1 MRITNIL
8 LRQFGKDLAGIHG
21 ARLRVVFT
29 ATWALLCAGK
39 TSLTSIGRTIATRT
53 THKHGIK
60 RVDRLLGNQRLWS
73 ELQEFY
79 RAIARRLI
87 PEGSRPV
94 IVVDWTSLSATMW
107 TLTAAV
113 SFQGRALAI
122 YSESHPISRYGK
134 PAVHRAFLRS
144 LREILPQL
152 CVPIIVTDAGFR
164 SPWMKAVAALGW
176 DYVCRLRGPNKLRKV
191 GTTGWRPLRS
201 FFLNV
206 TRREKDFGAYQ
217 VGRLIRHST
226 RVVGYTKYRGSWLR
240 LSRRQRE
247 NPGKGREG
255 RTTKLR
261 RAAREPWLL
270 ATSLQSSPQKIVA
283 HYRLRMQ
290 IEQTFRDNKNS
301 RFGLSLAEARTR
313 TPRRADVLTLLAN
326 LAHLTTTLAGLIAEH
341 RRLDRGYQ
349 ANTLRTRRVFSLS
362 RLGRLLLATGESH
375 RLDFRDVNAAWEHL
389 RMRLAPL
396 LEAS

>member
-8 LRQFGKDLAGIHG
+8 LRQFGKDLKGIHA
-21 ARLRVVFT
+21 ARLRLVFT

-39 TSLTSIGRTIATRT
+39 ISLTSIGRMIAVRT
-53 THKHGIK
+53 TQKHGIK

-73 ELQEFY
+73 ELQDFY

-122 YSESHPISRYGK
+122 YSESHPISRYAK

-144 LREILPQL
+144 LREILPQQ

-164 SPWMKAVAALGW
+164 SPWMKEVAALEW
-176 DYVCRLRGPNKLRKV
+176 DYVCRLRGVNKLRKV
-191 GTTGWRPLRS
+191 GTTGWRTLRS

-217 VGRLIRHST
+217 VGRLIRHTT
-226 RVVGYTKYRGSWLR
+226 RIVGYRKRGSWLR
-240 LSRRQRE
+240 LGQQHEKSNKR
-247 NPGKGREG
+247 REG
-255 RTTKLR
+255 RTTKKR
-261 RAAREPWLL
+261 RAAREPWVL
-270 ATSLQSSPQKIVA
+270 ATSLPSSPQKVVA
-283 HYRLRMQ
+283 HYRRRMQ

-313 TPRRADVLTLLAN
+313 TAHRADVLTLLAN
-326 LAHLTTTLAGLIAEH
+326 LAHLTTTLAGLIAER

-362 RLGRLLLATGESH
+362 RLGRLLLATGESR
-375 RLDFRDVNAAWEHL
+375 RLDFGDVNAAWEHL

>member
-1 MRITNIL
+1 VRITDIL
-8 LRQFGKDLAGIHG
+8 LRQFTKDLAGIHA

-29 ATWALLCAGK
+29 ATSALLRAGK
-39 TSLTSIGRTIATRT
+39 TSLTSIGRTIAVRT
-53 THKHGIK
+53 TQKHGIK
-60 RVDRLLGNQRLWS
+60 RVDRLLGNQRLWD
-73 ELQEFY
+73 ELREFY

-94 IVVDWTSLSATMW
+94 IMVDWTSLSATMW

-113 SFQGRALAI
+113 GFQGRALAI
-122 YSESHPISRYGK
+122 YSESHPISRYAN

-144 LREILPQL
+144 LREILPER

-191 GTTGWRPLRS
+191 GTKGWRTLRS

-206 TRREKDFGAYQ
+206 PRREKDFGAYE
-217 VGRLIRHST
+217 VGRLIRHAT
-226 RVVGYTKYRGSWLR
+226 RVVGYRKYKGSWLR
-240 LSRRQRE
+240 LDHRPHAKSS
-247 NPGKGREG
+247 KGREG
-255 RTTKLR
+255 STTQQR

-270 ATSLQSSPQKIVA
+270 ATSLQSSPKKVVG

-326 LAHLTTTLAGLIAEH
+326 LAHLTTTLAGLIAEQRH
-341 RRLDRGYQ
+341 LDRGYQ
-349 ANTLRTRRVFSLS
+349 ANTIRTRRVFSLP
-362 RLGRLLLATGESH
+362 RLGRLLLATREA
-375 RLDFRDVNAAWEHL
+375 RCIDLPDVNAAWEQL
-389 RMRLAPL
+389 TTRLAPL
-396 LEAS
+396 LEAL

>member
-1 MRITNIL
+1 MRITSIL
-8 LRQFGKDLAGIHG
+8 LRQFGKDLAGIHA

-29 ATWALLCAGK
+29 ATSALLCAGK
-39 TSLTSIGRTIATRT
+39 TSLTSIGRTIAVGT
-53 THKHGIK
+53 TQKHGIK

-73 ELQEFY
+73 ELREFY
-79 RAIARRLI
+79 KAIARRLI

-94 IVVDWTSLSATMW
+94 IVVDWTSLSTTMW

-113 SFQGRALAI
+113 CFQGRALAI

-134 PAVHRAFLRS
+134 PTVHCAFLRS
-144 LREILPQL
+144 LREVLPPR

-191 GTTGWRPLRS
+191 GTKGWRMLRS
-201 FFLNV
+201 FFV
-206 TRREKDFGAYQ
+206 DVPRREKDFGAYQ
-217 VGRLIRHST
+217 VGRLIRHAT
-226 RVVGYTKYRGSWLR
+226 RVVGYRKYKGSWLR
-240 LSRRQRE
+240 VDHRQHKPVR
-247 NPGKGREG
+247 GREG
-255 RTTKLR
+255 RRTKLR

-270 ATSLQSSPQKIVA
+270 ATSLQSSPKKIVA

-326 LAHLTTTLAGLIAEH
+326 LAHLTTTLAGLIAE
-341 RRLDRGYQ
+341 RRCLDRGYQ
-349 ANTLRTRRVFSLS
+349 ANTLRTRRVFSLP
-362 RLGRLLLATGESH
+362 RLGRLLLATEESR
-375 RLDFRDVNAAWEHL
+375 RLDHRDVNAAWEHL

-396 LEAS
+396 LEGS